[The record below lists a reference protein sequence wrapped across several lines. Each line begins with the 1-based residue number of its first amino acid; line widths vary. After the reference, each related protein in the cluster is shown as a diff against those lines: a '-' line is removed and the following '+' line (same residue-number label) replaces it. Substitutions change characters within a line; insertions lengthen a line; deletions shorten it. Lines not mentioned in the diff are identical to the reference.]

1 MNNTISTKKT
11 LNKRDKDK
19 IFVACLVTLPLI
31 HYLIFYVYV
40 NINSIFLAFQR
51 YENGAYVWKGF
62 INFKL
67 LWNEIGNGLLKYFIK
82 NSLLYYVIHTGVGT
96 TATLFFSYY
105 IFKKRFASKLFKVI
119 LFLPSVI
126 SAISIA
132 LMYKYICDFA
142 VPQIILK
149 LFDKKIPALASNV
162 NTVLPTVIFFGI
174 WVGFG
179 SGLLLYSGAMSNI
192 NDAVIEA
199 AQIDGAGEL
208 RQFFSIVI
216 PMIYPTLSVFIING
230 IAIIF
235 TSDMHLYA
243 FYGTDIKNLETS
255 TVGYYL
261 LRKTR
266 SAQSYGE
273 YNVPAAMGIALT
285 AVSIPIT
292 FAARWLLN
300 KFGPKVD

>member
-1 MNNTISTKKT
+1 MNNTINTKKT
-11 LNKRDKDK
+11 LKKRTKDK

-31 HYLIFYVYV
+31 HYLLFYVYV

-51 YENGAYVWKGF
+51 YENGSYVWRGF
-62 INFKL
+62 VNFKL
-67 LWNEIGNGLLKYFIK
+67 LWDVLGDGLLVTFVK

-105 IFKKRFASKLFKVI
+105 IFKKRFASKLFKII

-142 VPQIILK
+142 VPQIWMD
-149 LFDKKIPALASNV
+149 LFGKKIPSLASDV
-162 NTVLPTVIFFGI
+162 NTILPTIIFFGI

-208 RQFFSIVI
+208 RQFFSVVL

-243 FYGTDIKNLETS
+243 FYGTDIKTLDVS

-261 LRKTR
+261 LRRTR
-266 SAQSYGE
+266 SAE
-273 YNVPAAMGIALT
+273 YFADYNEPAAMGLALT

-292 FAARWLLN
+292 FTMRWLLN
-300 KFGPKVD
+300 KIGPKVN